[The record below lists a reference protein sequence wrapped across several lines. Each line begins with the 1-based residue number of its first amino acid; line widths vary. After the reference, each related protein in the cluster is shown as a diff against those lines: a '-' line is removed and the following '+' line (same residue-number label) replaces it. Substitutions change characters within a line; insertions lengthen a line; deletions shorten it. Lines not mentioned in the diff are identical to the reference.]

1 MAGRKTKIETTL
13 EDGSKISIVIPGSDP
28 EKIRKFLKLLEL
40 IESDDKYVYEKEPIS
55 PSLYDKIYELIRNE
69 FGRASFS
76 FNDLYR
82 AFFLK
87 YNMHIKKSTL
97 STYLSRLV
105 ENGILERVGRRG
117 SYRYRYIE
125 APAQLSL
132 INK

>member
-1 MAGRKTKIETTL
+1 LAGRKTRIETTL

-28 EKIRKFLKLLEL
+28 EKIKKFLKLLEL
-40 IESDDKYVYEKEPIS
+40 IENDNKYIYEREFTS
-55 PSLYDKIYELIRNE
+55 SSLYDKIYDLIRNE

-105 ENGILERVGRRG
+105 ESGILERLGKRG
-117 SYRYRYIE
+117 SYKYRYIE
-125 APAQLSL
+125 APTQLSFV
-132 INK
+132 NK